1 MAIKSKQGT
10 ARKRVDDVIHA
21 FKSGLKLDNS
31 EIDRNSLSFIAAMQ
45 LQAQSRAESKAIA
58 HGCYM
63 HVAEQLGDEEAYRK
77 HAKIYKRARR
87 WL

>member
-1 MAIKSKQGT
+1 MPIKSRQD
-10 ARKRVDDVIHA
+10 ASIKRVDDVIHA
-21 FKSGLKLDNS
+21 FIGGLKLDNGQ
-31 EIDRNSLSFIAAMQ
+31 IDRNSLSFIAAMQ
-45 LQAQSRAESKAIA
+45 LQAQSKAESKAIA

-63 HVAEQLGDEEAYRK
+63 YVAEQLGDEVAYLK